1 MKKRMNLLAAIMS
14 LLLLTSCGSSSDTAA
29 AMNGSKGAGFDSFS
43 YTESAD
49 SNYEDY
55 SLYDSS
61 EGTYYDEEVADGNPA
76 ESDSSDSTLDANAIE
91 KEMLVYTCNMKVDVL
106 DFDNAVSVFKKQLDE
121 CGGFVEN
128 ESYSD
133 GGSTGRWYYENE
145 DKWHTYSATVR
156 VPSSEYESFCNGT
169 AALGD
174 LRSRNASVDNV
185 STEYNDL
192 STTLEI
198 YEAKEKRYISL
209 LADIT
214 EDEYAVSV
222 ERELTELQV
231 DIAKIKSRMNKIKT
245 DVAYS
250 YVNITISEVK
260 EYVEEPVRNDT
271 FIQRLGNTIS
281 DTAKGFVNFLEAL
294 LLFII
299 SVLPYLVFIGI
310 IVVPIIIFIK
320 KRKRKKAEK
329 KNAPTLE
336 KPIEKEE
343 NT

>member
-1 MKKRMNLLAAIMS
+1 MKKRMDLAAAVMS
-14 LLLLTSCGSSSDTAA
+14 LLLLTSCASSKDTMDVNNSKAA
-29 AMNGSKGAGFDSFS
+29 NFDAFS
-43 YTESAD
+43 YTESVD
-49 SNYEDY
+49 SNQDY
-55 SLYDSS
+55 SLYESS
-61 EGTYYDEEVADGNPA
+61 ESAYYDEEAAV
-76 ESDSSDSTLDANAIE
+76 SDASGSTLEANEIE

-106 DFDNAVSVFKKQLDE
+106 DFENAVSVFKKQLDE

-145 DKWHTYSATVR
+145 ERWHTYSATVR

-174 LRSRNASVDNV
+174 LRSRNANVDNV

-198 YEAKEKRYISL
+198 YEAKEKRYIAL

-214 EDEYAVSV
+214 EDEYAVSI

-231 DIAKIKSRMNKIKT
+231 DIAKIRSRMNKIKT

-250 YVNITISEVK
+250 YVNITISEVR
-260 EYVEEPVRNDT
+260 EYVEEPVKTDT
-271 FIQRLGNTIS
+271 FIRRLGNTIT

-294 LLFII
+294 LMFII
-299 SVLPYLVFIGI
+299 EVLPYLVFIGI
-310 IVVPIIIFIK
+310 IVVPIIVSVKK
-320 KRKRKKAEK
+320 KRRIRAEK
-329 KNAPTLE
+329 KAAAAPE

>member
-1 MKKRMNLLAAIMS
+1 MKKRMNLLAAVMS

-29 AMNGSKGAGFDSFS
+29 INGSKGTNFETFS

-49 SNYEDY
+49 FNYDEDY
-55 SLYDSS
+55 SLYESVSDEAGDPSETDDSDSS
-61 EGTYYDEEVADGNPA
+61 E
-76 ESDSSDSTLDANAIE
+76 STLESNAIE

-106 DFDNAVSVFKKQLDE
+106 NFDNAVSVFKMQLDE

-145 DKWHTYSATVR
+145 EKWHTYSATVR

-198 YEAKEKRYISL
+198 YEAKEKRYIAL

-250 YVNITISEVK
+250 YVNITISEVR
-260 EYVEEPVRNDT
+260 EFVEEPVRNDT

-299 SVLPYLVFIGI
+299 SVLPYLMLIGI
-310 IVVPIIIFIK
+310 IIVPIIISIK
-320 KRKRKKAEK
+320 KKRRRKAEK
-329 KNAPTLE
+329 KAAPIPE
-336 KPIEKEE
+336 KPIDKEE